1 MSAILLVSGQFVL
14 CSALI
19 LWSGV
24 RVSRYGD
31 VIAEKTGLGGTWIG
45 LILLATV
52 TSLPE
57 MATGASAVLVF
68 DVPDIAAGD
77 AIGSCM
83 VNLVILAMLDIR
95 HPVPLTARI
104 HQGHVLSA
112 GFGIVQL
119 GLAGLAMLAG
129 AYAPMVGWFGLH
141 SLVFVA
147 IYLLAVRTL
156 FTFERS
162 RLLEVAEQL
171 TGDSRYQD
179 ISLRRAVVLC
189 AVGAAV
195 LVASASLLPAL
206 AERLATL
213 SGLEHSFVGTLFVAV
228 STSLPEIVVSGAAVR
243 IGAVDMAAANL
254 FGSNLFNIAV
264 LGVDDMLYTEGS
276 MLTVVSSTHMIG
288 ITTAMLMTAVSI
300 IGVTYRARRK
310 RYRLSWDAMALV
322 VIYLLALV
330 LLRMSA

>member
-1 MSAILLVSGQFVL
+1 
-14 CSALI
+14 
-19 LWSGV
+19 
-24 RVSRYGD
+24 
-31 VIAEKTGLGGTWIG
+31 
-45 LILLATV
+45 
-52 TSLPE
+52 
-57 MATGASAVLVF
+57 VF

-189 AVGAAV
+189 AAGAAV

-264 LGVDDMLYTEGS
+264 LGVDDMLYTKGS

-322 VIYLLALV
+322 VIYVLALL